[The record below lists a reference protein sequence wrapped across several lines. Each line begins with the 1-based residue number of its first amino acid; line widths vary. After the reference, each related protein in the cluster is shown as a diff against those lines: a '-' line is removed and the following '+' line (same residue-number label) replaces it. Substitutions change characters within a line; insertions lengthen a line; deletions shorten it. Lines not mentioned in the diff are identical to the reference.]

1 MLRDVKTEVFY
12 PYPPERVWQ
21 VLTNPRALAAW
32 LMDNDFE
39 PRVGHRFRFQA
50 EPQQGLDG
58 TIYCEVIQL
67 DEPRCLSYT
76 WRGSFMCKPTI
87 VTWTLLPVEGGTQL
101 QLEHKGFENEAI
113 AFDNTLRQPMRLSQ
127 AGLNNMPKAILDT
140 QIPELVHRRTP
151 FYGRSERLENFDSIT
166 LNFYLRGG
174 WHSALNSSLKN
185 ILVTLTEQSRFP
197 SLASHSSDR

>member
-58 TIYCEVIQL
+58 TIYCEVIKL

-113 AFDNTLRQPMRLSQ
+113 ASGSALRQPMRLSQ
-127 AGLNNMPKAILDT
+127 AGVDNTPKAILDT
-140 QIPELVHRRTP
+140 RILEPVQRGIS
-151 FYGRSERLENFDSIT
+151 FYGGDERVKNFDNIT

-185 ILVTLTEQSRFP
+185 ILVARTEQSHINGSF
-197 SLASHSSDR
+197 